1 MSKNRLMLQGKFK
14 VGAVAVLLG
23 GAMLLGGC
31 GGDTVAEVE
40 RGTAVEVATAAN
52 GSIVD
57 QTVVRGNVAAAD
69 DVYVVPKAS
78 GVVRTVNVQVGDY
91 VTKGQSLCQ
100 IDTVDLQ
107 TSLALA
113 QSQYNTLYSSYQ
125 TAVKNLER
133 YRALYAEGAV
143 SLAQLE
149 QAESAVTSM
158 GLDSVRLQVQSVQDQ
173 INNCNVKSTIN
184 GVVAEVNVN
193 PGDMAGGGYVARV
206 VDVSKV
212 KLAANVTETLVACL
226 SLGQELPVYIDSA
239 SSEPFVG
246 VVTAIPVAANATMT
260 YPVEIT
266 IDNSDGR
273 IMAGMFAE
281 VDVVKSKVTDSLIIP
296 KGAVDSS
303 DTVYV
308 VEGDTARAV
317 TVETGLSDDDNIEI
331 VSGLKAGDVVVTAG
345 AYLLEDGS
353 RVRVVSD
360 GVVDDAADANAD
372 ADADTDADVENGEN
386 SENSESNDAE
396 DNDVEDAED
405 SEDK

>member
-1 MSKNRLMLQGKFK
+1 MSKNRLMLQSKFK

-31 GGDTVAEVE
+31 GGDTVTEE
-40 RGTAVEVATAAN
+40 DRGTAVEVATAAT

-91 VTKGQSLCQ
+91 VTKDQSLCQ

-133 YRALYAEGAV
+133 YQALYAEGAV

-173 INNCNVKSTIN
+173 INNCNVKSTIS
-184 GVVAEVNVN
+184 GVVAEVKVN
-193 PGDMAGGGYVARV
+193 PGDMAGSSYVARV

-212 KLAANVTETLVACL
+212 KLTANVTETLVACL

-239 SSEPFVG
+239 SDEPFVG

-266 IDNSDGR
+266 IDNPDGK

-281 VDVVKSKVTDSLIIP
+281 VDVVKNEAADSLIIP

-303 DTVYV
+303 NTVYV

-331 VSGLKAGDVVVTAG
+331 ISGLNAGDVVVTAG

-353 RVRVVSD
+353 KVRVVSD
-360 GVVDDAADANAD
+360 NVNTNVDV
-372 ADADTDADVENGEN
+372 DADTDVDVDTDVDADVEDDENTEN
-386 SENSESNDAE
+386 SEDAE
-396 DNDVEDAED
+396 N
-405 SEDK
+405 K

>member
-281 VDVVKSKVTDSLIIP
+281 VDVVKSEVTDSLIIP

-372 ADADTDADVENGEN
+372 ADADADVEN

>member
-1 MSKNRLMLQGKFK
+1 MSKNRLMLQGKLK
-14 VGAVAVLLG
+14 MGAVALLLG

-31 GGDTVAEVE
+31 GGETVAEVE
-40 RGTAVEVATAAN
+40 RGTAVEVAAAAG

-57 QTVVRGNVAAAD
+57 QTVVRGNVAAID

-91 VTKGQSLCQ
+91 VSKDQSLCQ

-107 TSLALA
+107 TSLALV

-133 YRALYAEGAV
+133 YKALYAEGAV

-149 QAESAVTSM
+149 QAESSVTAL

-173 INNCNVKSTIN
+173 INNCNVKSTIS

-193 PGDMAGGGYVARV
+193 PGDMAGSGYVARV

-212 KLAANVTETLVACL
+212 KLTANVTETLVACL
-226 SLGQELPVYIDSA
+226 SVGQELPVYIEAA

-246 VVTAIPVAANATMT
+246 KVTAIPVAANSTMT

-266 IDNSDGR
+266 IDNPDGT

-281 VDVVKSKVTDSLIIP
+281 VDVVKDEVVDSLIIP
-296 KGAVDSS
+296 KSAVDSS
-303 DTVYV
+303 NTVYV
-308 VEGDTARAV
+308 VDGDTARAV
-317 TVETGLSDDDNIEI
+317 VVETGLSDDDNIEI
-331 VSGLKAGDVVVTAG
+331 ISGLNEGDVVVTAG

-353 RVRVVSD
+353 KVRVVSD
-360 GVVDDAADANAD
+360 GVADD
-372 ADADTDADVENGEN
+372 ADADTDAEDT
-386 SENSESNDAE
+386 E
-396 DNDVEDAED
+396 DNNETENN
-405 SEDK
+405 

>member
-1 MSKNRLMLQGKFK
+1 MSKNRLMLQGKLK
-14 VGAVAVLLG
+14 MGAVAVLLG

-40 RGTAVEVATAAN
+40 RGTAVEVAAAAS

-57 QTVVRGNVAAAD
+57 QTVVRGNVAAID

-91 VTKGQSLCQ
+91 VSKDQSLCQ

-107 TSLALA
+107 TSLALV

-133 YRALYAEGAV
+133 YKALYAEGAV

-149 QAESAVTSM
+149 QAESSVTAL

-173 INNCNVKSTIN
+173 INNCNVKSTIS

-193 PGDMAGGGYVARV
+193 PGDMAGSSYVARV

-212 KLAANVTETLVACL
+212 KLTANVTETLVACL
-226 SLGQELPVYIDSA
+226 SVGQELPVYIEAA

-246 VVTAIPVAANATMT
+246 KVTAIPVAANATMT

-266 IDNSDGR
+266 IDNPDGT

-281 VDVVKSKVTDSLIIP
+281 VDVVKNEVVDSLIIP
-296 KGAVDSS
+296 KSAVDSS
-303 DTVYV
+303 NTVYV
-308 VEGDTARAV
+308 VDGDTARAV
-317 TVETGLSDDDNIEI
+317 VVETGLSDDDNIEI
-331 VSGLKAGDVVVTAG
+331 ISGLNEGDVVVTAG

-353 RVRVVSD
+353 KVRVVSD
-360 GVVDDAADANAD
+360 GVAD
-372 ADADTDADVENGEN
+372 DTDTDT
-386 SENSESNDAE
+386 DT
-396 DNDVEDAED
+396 ED
-405 SEDK
+405 SEENNETENN